1 MAQAPPN
8 YNGIDLRLINFD
20 NHPIF
25 KIHNWTKVVWTNVP
39 NILDHLIFVSLGCMH
54 NFRFIGRVEVRKK
67 DGLRVGGF
75 AQDLEQVEEDS
86 CR

>member
-1 MAQAPPN
+1 MN
-8 YNGIDLRLINFD
+8 
-20 NHPIF
+20 
-25 KIHNWTKVVWTNVP
+25 
-39 NILDHLIFVSLGCMH
+39 